1 MHNFIQRI
9 ISLCNTHRKYTCV
22 HYILRSFCTV
32 STARDLCCALFFFNF
47 KMIRSSYSR
56 SSFLNQ
62 LKLIALNYIFFYLKK
77 KIEQTFCDFTSD
89 QGHLKLFFRTCTSV
103 LHLEEHQMSYK
114 PISQYSFT
122 QVVKKILVLSEGGR
136 SRIKK
141 RMYKKRF
148 LHTVFGLTY
157 FKAAPTGT

>member
-1 MHNFIQRI
+1 M
-9 ISLCNTHRKYTCV
+9 
-22 HYILRSFCTV
+22 LRV
-32 STARDLCCALFFFNF
+32 VFFNF